1 MEPRRRNVKK
11 IEKNQQTS
19 DHGVEKNSDKKQPF
33 KIDYSS
39 SIAISIAVLVVVIVA
54 NILSIYILPLNAPDL
69 VSKSICKFASLHKD
83 ARSAITR
90 SKTEQCKNAL
100 TSIACMN
107 PSDLYPHH
115 IPSFCNI
122 DIGEKDLENAYLG
135 CYRDSF
141 EKRILNN
148 SKVKLETNSPQ
159 NCIRYCTES
168 GFPYAGMYTYM
179 YSQAKCGLRG
189 RLTMNSWGLE
199 KKY

>member
-1 MEPRRRNVKK
+1 MEPRRRNLKK
-11 IEKNQQTS
+11 SEKNLQTS
-19 DHGVEKNSDKKQPF
+19 NHGVEKNSDKKQPF

-54 NILSIYILPLNAPDL
+54 NILSVYILPLNAPDL
-69 VSKSICKFASLHKD
+69 VPKSICKFASLHKD

-107 PSDLYPHH
+107 PSDLYPNH

-168 GFPYAGMYTYM
+168 GFPYAGTYTYV
-179 YSQAKCGLRG
+179 Q
-189 RLTMNSWGLE
+189 RLESDQEGG
-199 KKY
+199 